1 MSADFIDE
9 TRKAV
14 SRFLE
19 DYQSLIQDRKPFV
32 SPRDKNREILIS
44 LGLTLTDQWE
54 LLLALTEEDYVSGP
68 EPDRTRRGD
77 VWVFGVNVQTVELYI
92 KLQIKEYTPLDTHML
107 VRQPVCISFHAAEFP
122 LCYPLK

>member
-1 MSADFIDE
+1 MSADSINE

-19 DYQSLIQDRKPFV
+19 DYKSLIKDRKPYV
-32 SPRDKNREILIS
+32 SPRDKNREILIG
-44 LGLTLTDQWE
+44 LGLTLTDQWKI
-54 LLLALTEEDYVSGP
+54 LLDLTEEDYVSGP

-77 VWVFGVNVQTVELYI
+77 VWMFGVNVQMVELYI
-92 KLQIKEYTPLDTHML
+92 KLQIAEYTPLDTNML

-122 LCYPLK
+122 LRYPLK